1 MTIHVEKGLVVLV
14 PAGGTVV
21 HNEQYGIRW
30 HGVDPS
36 SRRHEGQ
43 VVWYSEDFARRAA
56 DRYRQSETSDDDTE
70 WAELVRRDVVT
81 VYGPVETV
89 ST

>member
-1 MTIHVEKGLVVLV
+1 MAIHVETTLVLI
-14 PAGGTVV
+14 PEGGAVACS
-21 HNEQYGIRW
+21 EQYGVRW

-36 SRRHEGQ
+36 SHRHEGQ
-43 VVWYSEDFARRAA
+43 VTWYSEDFARRAA

>member
-1 MTIHVEKGLVVLV
+1 MTIRVEKDLVLV

-21 HNEQYGIRW
+21 HHEQYGIRW

-43 VVWYSEDFARRAA
+43 VTWYSEDFARRAA